1 MDAVSEAKR
10 ERQLPDLDAL
20 STESLKALVLAKQSE
35 IENLNLLVLKL
46 RRMHFGQRSEK
57 LNADIAQLELQLEDL
72 EAGQA
77 AADILPEQTVVS
89 AKAARKPAKKA
100 AASKPTQILIKIDD
114 LGAPTS
120 SDPHVFHSS
129 AG

>member
-1 MDAVSEAKR
+1 MFLVANNAK
-10 ERQLPDLDAL
+10 E
-20 STESLKALVLAKQSE
+20 KQSM
-35 IENLNLLVLKL
+35 IEEYLHRDTGDLV
-46 RRMHFGQRSEK
+46 E
-57 LNADIAQLELQLEDL
+57 AAQWQGHIHIFQTWMGRYGGVPISLTP
-72 EAGQA
+72 
-77 AADILPEQTVVS
+77 LPELTLLNCQGN
-89 AKAARKPAKKA
+89 A